1 MIPRESRHYPI
12 LDLYRAIASFAVVL
26 YHIAGSLEIA
36 GMASHAYVAVD
47 FFFLLSGFVI
57 DRAYG
62 ARLEDPSYRLE
73 FLLLRFVRLWP
84 MIVLGTLVGAF
95 VATGSLLRGH
105 ALDLSN
111 MALVLAFGLLLLP
124 FGRMP
129 LTASIFPFDGPLWSL
144 FYEVV
149 ANAAYGFAFR
159 WLRIPVLSTL
169 VILCGGGL
177 VAISLQQGDLELGA
191 RTGEIS
197 AGFLRVGFSFFA
209 GVLMSRI
216 GTASTVSG
224 RTAIISVAVLIAVLF
239 VPLPLHPIYDIV
251 CVLVVFPLLIWRSAA
266 TAVPPGWRQACSFV
280 GELSYPLYAVH
291 YPITRVFFYFQDKLA
306 LGKTALAFSI
316 VLEVITCLGAAY
328 VATKFV
334 DQPVR
339 DWLGSRLGSW
349 LERMRS
355 PRTVP
360 VTGSTWVAPGLPAT
374 TAATSAGKPELSG
387 RE

>member
-1 MIPRESRHYPI
+1 MIPRGTRHYPI
-12 LDLYRAIASFAVVL
+12 LDAYRAIASFAVLL
-26 YHIAGSLEIA
+26 YHIAGSLQIA

-62 ARLEDPSYRLE
+62 ARLEDPSFKLE

-84 MIVLGTLVGAF
+84 MIVLGTFVGA
-95 VATGSLLRGH
+95 VVSTGSLLRGH
-105 ALDLSN
+105 ALDLSQ
-111 MALVLAFGLLLLP
+111 MAVVLAFGLLLLP

-149 ANAAYGFAFR
+149 ANAAYCFAFR
-159 WLRIPVLSTL
+159 WLRIPVLSIL
-169 VILCGGGL
+169 VVLFAVGL
-177 VAISLQQGDLELGA
+177 VVVSLEQGDLELGA
-191 RTGEIS
+191 RTGEIA

-209 GVLMSRI
+209 GVFMSRI

-224 RTAIISVAVLIAVLF
+224 TTAITSVAVLIGVLF
-239 VPLPLHPIYDIV
+239 APLPQHPVYDVACI
-251 CVLVVFPLLIWRSAA
+251 LVIFPLLIWGSAG
-266 TAVPPGWRQACSFV
+266 TAVPPGWRRACSFV

-291 YPITRVFFYFQDKLA
+291 YPITRVFFYFQDTLA
-306 LGKTALAFSI
+306 LGRTALAFSI

-339 DWLGSRLGSW
+339 DRLGSW
-349 LERMRS
+349 VERMRS
-355 PRTVP
+355 PR
-360 VTGSTWVAPGLPAT
+360 VAPLT
-374 TAATSAGKPELSG
+374 G
-387 RE
+387 RT